1 VTPDESVV
9 LRVIALLNQHGI
21 PFMVTGSIATSYHG
35 RPRSTHDADLV
46 IDPRPPQLAALVS
59 DLLAED
65 FHVSP
70 EGAQRA
76 LQHRAQFNVIAI
88 REAAKVDLII
98 RKDRPFSVEE
108 FRRRQLGSFAGTS
121 VPFVTPED
129 AILSKLEWA
138 RRGGDS
144 ERQIA
149 DAAGV
154 LQLNPSLDRAYV
166 ARWAA
171 ELGVTDLWTRI
182 ERDTAT

>member
-1 VTPDESVV
+1 
-9 LRVIALLNQHGI
+9 
-21 PFMVTGSIATSYHG
+21 
-35 RPRSTHDADLV
+35 
-46 IDPRPPQLAALVS
+46 
-59 DLLAED
+59 
-65 FHVSP
+65 
-70 EGAQRA
+70 
-76 LQHRAQFNVIAI
+76 VIAI

-108 FRRRQLGSFAGTS
+108 FRRRQLGSLAGTS